1 MVEYGAQ
8 AGRAATISPDDNSDI
23 PTTIGI
29 YVGTSGD
36 LKVDM
41 ADGSTVTL
49 VGLAAGV
56 CHPIRV
62 RRVYEAGTDA
72 DDIVGL
78 YPDPA

>member
-1 MVEYGAQ
+1 MIDYGAHV
-8 AGRAATISPDDNSDI
+8 GRAASITPDDNSDI

-56 CHPIRV
+56 FHPIMV

-72 DDIVGL
+72 DDIVAA
-78 YPDPA
+78 YAPPA